1 MSRPGQTSKSKGPR
15 ARKAV
20 PAVEQLQASQKKS
33 FQNFSKIL
41 SYLEQGALL
50 LRCSVAQGTLKRG
63 DFPFECGASSTNS
76 AYIGWLKGRFNH
88 QSHDVTLWQRL
99 RQLLER
105 SYVAL

>member
-1 MSRPGQTSKSKGPR
+1 VSRAGQTSKSKGPR
-15 ARKAV
+15 ARKAFA
-20 PAVEQLQASQKKS
+20 AVEQLQASQKS

-41 SYLEQGALL
+41 SYLEQGAL
-50 LRCSVAQGTLKRG
+50 RSSVAEGTLKRG
-63 DFPFECGASSTNS
+63 DFPFEGGASSTNS

>member
-1 MSRPGQTSKSKGPR
+1 VSRPGQTSKSKGPR

-20 PAVEQLQASQKKS
+20 PTAEQLQASQKS

-41 SYLEQGALL
+41 SYQGAL
-50 LRCSVAQGTLKRG
+50 RSSVAERTLKRG
-63 DFPFECGASSTNS
+63 DFPFEGGASSTDS
-76 AYIGWLKGRFNH
+76 AYVGWLKGRFNN

-99 RQLLER
+99 RQLLQG